1 MAERT
6 DEEIKQL
13 YIDWR
18 LDPVNAKCHNIAF
31 CSTYG
36 VPADKLN
43 KLLEETDL
51 QSKLDSR
58 EVTDDE
64 VSSLMGLLT
73 RLSFNKALVEK
84 LPVRSLEGLINGIVA
99 LVKMRQLEQGK
110 PTEILKV
117 TDEEIAAMSPQER
130 YAKLMSYLRRPSN

>member
-6 DEEIKQL
+6 DDEIKDL
-13 YIDWR
+13 YIKWR
-18 LDPVNAKCHNIAF
+18 TDPTNAKCHNIAF
-31 CSTYG
+31 CSLHG

-43 KLLEETDL
+43 SLLDNSDL
-51 QSKLDSR
+51 QHKLDSR

-64 VSSLMGLLT
+64 ISKLMGLLT

-110 PTEILKV
+110 PTEILKI
-117 TDEEIAAMSPQER
+117 TDEEIAAMTPEQR
-130 YAKLMSYLRRPSN
+130 YDRLMSYLRRPLN